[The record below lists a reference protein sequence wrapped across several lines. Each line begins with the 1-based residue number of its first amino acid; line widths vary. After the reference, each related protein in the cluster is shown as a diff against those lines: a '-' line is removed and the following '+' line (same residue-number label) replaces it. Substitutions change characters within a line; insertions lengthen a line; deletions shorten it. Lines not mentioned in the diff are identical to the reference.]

1 MKLTYRGV
9 QYETNTPVVET
20 TESQVA
26 GKYRGL
32 DWRFHGLK
40 KQLHL
45 QPRANLTYRG
55 ITYQV
60 HPEAPTVADVSVKPN
75 ATSISTQAKARNLM
89 RNQVLNFKKRQKS
102 MLTRANAEIGMK

>member
-20 TESQVA
+20 RKSKTV

-32 DWRFHGLK
+32 DWRFHNPT
-40 KQLHL
+40 KQLYL

-60 HPEAPTVADVSVKPN
+60 HPQTVESQDTSVKPN
-75 ATSISTQAKARNLM
+75 VAYVSTEAKARSLM
-89 RNQVLNFKKRQKS
+89 RNQVINFKKRQKA
-102 MLTRANAEIGMK
+102 MLSRASAEVGTK

>member
-1 MKLTYRGV
+1 MKLTYRGT
-9 QYETNTPVVET
+9 QYEITTPVVET
-20 TESQVA
+20 TEGQVA

-32 DWRFHGLK
+32 DWRFHGVK

-60 HPEAPTVADVSVKPN
+60 HPETPAVADVSVKPD
-75 ATSISTQAKARNLM
+75 ATSISTEAKARNLM
-89 RNQVLNFKKRQKS
+89 RNQVLDFKKRQKS
-102 MLTRANAEIGMK
+102 MLARANAEIGMK